1 MNRLENC
8 RNFTEFVK
16 IFAEFGG
23 EMVDLAHRS
32 GDRQHDLKSEKRRA
46 QMGVARTSL
55 ERLTMLLLTSSKT
68 LLRHPESDSAQQ
80 CRDGVFDQIRLSLQL
95 IALCSCD
102 GVLPLDTARYG
113 QPMSDE
119 PLDIG
124 IQLTANTAIRQLTD
138 MLEMV
143 RMTGRVGA
151 GVRERLI
158 TALDTL
164 CEMTQDFTD
173 SAYTPHHHRE
183 QVLDFLEECRFEM
196 TNLIPQD
203 VS

>member
-1 MNRLENC
+1 
-8 RNFTEFVK
+8 
-16 IFAEFGG
+16 
-23 EMVDLAHRS
+23 MVDLAHRS